1 MELSI
6 SVSHV
11 EWIVDGVRMS
21 LKARLNQF
29 ATHTSRIVSLS
40 YHCSM
45 CDILRAN
52 CLAKMGPAL
61 VFFEH
66 DKNFLYEI
74 LDATLD
80 MGGLVEEQAIRK
92 GKSADLRGQTAP
104 ESLIQREHQLQSTLT
119 VSSSKQE
126 GALITSTE
134 YSMRYAG
141 AVGISLATFVPLRT
155 FSPGRA
161 RNCPVISGKEFRRF
175 GRGAHNM
182 VTRAGRPFPSHR
194 IGLSSFGTLHSGN
207 RMWSAH

>member
-1 MELSI
+1 MHYVELEGLYDMWAARAAAANAAALASAINLRKAPFKNLPWGSNFMRVASNARNGAPESEPPYICKDIDTEMELSI

-74 LDATLD
+74 LDATL
-80 MGGLVEEQAIRK
+80 V
-92 GKSADLRGQTAP
+92 
-104 ESLIQREHQLQSTLT
+104 
-119 VSSSKQE
+119 
-126 GALITSTE
+126 
-134 YSMRYAG
+134 
-141 AVGISLATFVPLRT
+141 
-155 FSPGRA
+155 
-161 RNCPVISGKEFRRF
+161 C
-175 GRGAHNM
+175 
-182 VTRAGRPFPSHR
+182 
-194 IGLSSFGTLHSGN
+194 
-207 RMWSAH
+207 